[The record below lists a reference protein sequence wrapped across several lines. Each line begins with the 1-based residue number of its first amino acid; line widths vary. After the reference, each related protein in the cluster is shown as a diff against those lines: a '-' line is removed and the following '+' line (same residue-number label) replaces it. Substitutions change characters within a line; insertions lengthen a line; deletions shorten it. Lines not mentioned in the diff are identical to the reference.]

1 VIEGKRTVDDTLFT
15 DTAEGVA
22 LLGSRCDDC
31 GAHTF
36 PVQGGCPRCTGSAM
50 RRVPLSRRGALWSW
64 TVQGF
69 RPKTPYT
76 GTAAYEPYGVGYV
89 ELPGQLIVETRL
101 VVTDPEHLVI
111 GMPVQ
116 LALVPFRDDDSGPV
130 HTFAFVAAESGLP
143 A

>member
-1 VIEGKRTVDDTLFT
+1 VIDGKRTVDDALFIDAADGPT
-15 DTAEGVA
+15 

-50 RRVPLSRRGALWSW
+50 REVPLARTGTLWSW

-76 GTAAYEPYGVGYV
+76 GTEAHEPYGVGYV

-101 VVTDPEHLVI
+101 VETDPERLAI

-116 LALVPFRDDDSGPV
+116 LVLVPFRDDDSGPV
-130 HTFAFVAAESGLP
+130 HTFAFVGAAS
-143 A
+143 